1 MKSGL
6 VDLHCHYLPTVD
18 DGAST
23 DDEGIALLRQAHS
36 DGIDRVVLTPHIHL
50 DRYPNVGSLL
60 RKRFAAFQQL
70 ARERG
75 IDVELALGA
84 EVRVNDDLF
93 ALVERDEVPLYEG
106 IAGRRSMLIEFN
118 HGHLPPGWQN
128 LLRWLIQRGIT
139 PVIAHPERNKEV
151 MRHPERVAAMLDE
164 GCLIQVTA
172 AALLG
177 AFGARVESVARILLA
192 KGWCTILASDAH
204 DLRHRPPLL
213 QAGARAASKIVGESK
228 AWDMVTDV
236 PAALAFPHQHVS
248 AAELGSALA
257 SS

>member
-1 MKSGL
+1 MKRGL
-6 VDLHCHYLPTVD
+6 VDLHCHYLPAVD

-23 DDEGIALLRQAHS
+23 DEEGIALLRQAYN
-36 DGIDRVVLTPHIHL
+36 DGVDQIVLTPHIHL

-60 RKRFAAFQQL
+60 RKRFAAFQQRV
-70 ARERG
+70 RECG

-84 EVRVNDDLF
+84 EVRVSDDVF
-93 ALVERDEVPLYEG
+93 ALIERDEVPLYEG
-106 IAGRRSMLIEFN
+106 IVGRRSMLLEFN

-128 LLRWLIQRGIT
+128 LLRWLVQRGIT

-177 AFGARVESVARILLA
+177 SFGARVEAVAKIVLA
-192 KGWCTILASDAH
+192 KGWCTLLASDSH

-213 QAGARAASKIVGESK
+213 QAGARAAAKIVGESK
-228 AWDMVTDV
+228 AWDMVTDI
-236 PAALAFPHQHVS
+236 PAALAFPRRRAGAV
-248 AAELGSALA
+248 ELGSALA
-257 SS
+257 S